1 MRRLRDLTVPQDGN
15 NSLFPDGQIR
25 NETLNQQGTPVVREV
40 YGDILTNAY
49 AILRDAGIDFNGLED
64 NETNGYQLLRALKQF
79 VNELND
85 VEQIMTVNGTQ
96 ISLNINLDLLPNNY
110 VLTARASD
118 NIPKGANL
126 TLTSTGS
133 NSFTFQANENI
144 ASGDTFVFVFASN
157 NSKFI
162 SLSAIRDYD
171 ALLTP
176 FDGVLSFNNTEK
188 MFYLRD
194 GFILTNIPESFNV
207 LQALRDFASNQD
219 LILIDSV
226 AQQNFII
233 SMCLTDS
240 GGDFKFYAHNVNNPE
255 NVISEI
261 NVSLPSV
268 QVYGVYLYAN
278 ENRLYLSNSS
288 SGSIEDFR
296 IDEYEF
302 DTSNFQLNQTS
313 SYILDSNFEA
323 TSNAV
328 FRQNSALVLE
338 NGVLNSYGFDG
349 SRNLLLNLPN
359 VNGQIF
365 KFNGQ
370 VYYKNGDLSIPWQV

>member
-1 MRRLRDLTVPQDGN
+1 MRRLRDLSVPQDGN
-15 NSLFPDGQIR
+15 NTLFPDGQIR
-25 NETLNQQGTPVVREV
+25 NETTNQQGTPVVREV
-40 YGDILTNAY
+40 YGDVLTNAY

-64 NETNGYQLLRALKQF
+64 NENNGYQLLRALKQF

-85 VEQIMTVNGTQ
+85 VEQILTVNGAQ

-144 ASGDTFVFVFASN
+144 ASGDTFILVFAGN
-157 NSKFI
+157 DSKFI

-188 MFYLRD
+188 IFYYRG
-194 GFILTNIPESFNV
+194 GFVLTNIPESFNV
-207 LQALRDFASNQD
+207 LGALRQFANNQD
-219 LILIDSV
+219 LILLDVIV
-226 AQQNFII
+226 NRNFMV
-233 SMCLTDS
+233 SMCLTDE
-240 GGDFKFYAHNVNNPE
+240 GGSFEFYAHNVNNPE
-255 NVISEI
+255 NVINQI
-261 NVSLPSV
+261 TFNQPSLQSYDV
-268 QVYGVYLYAN
+268 HLYAN
-278 ENRLYLSNSS
+278 ENNVFLTHSS
-288 SGSIEDFR
+288 SGSIDDFR
-296 IDEYEF
+296 VDKYEF
-302 DTSNFQLNQTS
+302 DGSEL
-313 SYILDSNFEA
+313 
-323 TSNAV
+323 
-328 FRQNSALVLE
+328 
-338 NGVLNSYGFDG
+338 VLNSSFVLDESFEAISNVIARDSAFLVLQNNELKRFGFDG
-349 SRNLLLNLPN
+349 SVNVLLELPN

-365 KFNGQ
+365 KFNSQ